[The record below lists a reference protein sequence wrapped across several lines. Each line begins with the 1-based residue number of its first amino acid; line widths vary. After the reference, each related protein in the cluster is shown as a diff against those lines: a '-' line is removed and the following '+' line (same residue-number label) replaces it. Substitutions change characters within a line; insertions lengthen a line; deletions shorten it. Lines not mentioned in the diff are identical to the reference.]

1 MPQQVLIPY
10 ESLVAKGIAAS
21 KVTLW
26 RWERADRFP
35 KRVTISH
42 QKIAWVE
49 SEVNAWLAARIS
61 ARRQPVAA

>member
-1 MPQQVLIPY
+1 MSQTLISY
-10 ESLVAKGIAAS
+10 ESLAAKGIAAS

-26 RWERADRFP
+26 RWERARQFP

-42 QKIAWVE
+42 QKVAWLE
-49 SEVNAWLAARIS
+49 SEVDAWLQARIA